1 MLVQPGEKGQ
11 GPVDVL
17 IGLDGPTSSAASVIP
32 ILRVLD
38 QRLGR
43 LTLARVLDFESMR
56 DDEARARASLTLS
69 CASLFL
75 CHHQPSIVLVP
86 GHGWRALVAHAV
98 AAKYDVVVI
107 VTGPRRRPLS
117 GSIQGVEASV
127 DVPVLLVT
135 ALRVDDPGDVAKL
148 LLVLALQFVTAPVGA
163 HMIGRAAYRAGTELS
178 PTTTC
183 DELARDR
190 EGGWQP

>member
-1 MLVQPGEKGQ
+1 MLVQPGEQGQ

-17 IGLDGPTSSAASVIP
+17 VGLDGPTSSAASVIP

-56 DDEARARASLTLS
+56 DDEARARAALTVA

-86 GHGWRALVAHAV
+86 GHGRRALVAHAV
-98 AAKYDVVVI
+98 AAKYDVVLI
-107 VTGPRRRPLS
+107 VTGPRRRLLS
-117 GSIQGVEASV
+117 GSIQGVEAPV
-127 DVPVLLVT
+127 DVPVLLV
-135 ALRVDDPGDVAKL
+135 AD
-148 LLVLALQFVTAPVGA
+148 
-163 HMIGRAAYRAGTELS
+163 AA
-178 PTTTC
+178 
-183 DELARDR
+183 ARER
-190 EGGWQP
+190 